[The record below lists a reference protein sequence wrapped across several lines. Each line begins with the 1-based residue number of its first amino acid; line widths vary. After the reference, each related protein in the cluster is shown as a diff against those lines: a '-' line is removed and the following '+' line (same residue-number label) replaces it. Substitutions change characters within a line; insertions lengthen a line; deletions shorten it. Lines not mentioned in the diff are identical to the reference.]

1 MAAKQFP
8 IARTEPVITSSYVT
22 QAGQPILYVSHD
34 PDDESASG
42 GAWQFHCGNGDY
54 AMDRMQ
60 LVALDTILA
69 IDPSVAEVADMAV
82 GYGARRTEPGAAWQ
96 IAAE

>member
-1 MAAKQFP
+1 MAPKQFP

-22 QAGQPILYVSHD
+22 EGGEPILYVSHD
-34 PDDESASG
+34 PDDESATG

-54 AMDRMQ
+54 AMERMQ
-60 LVALDTILA
+60 LVALETILA
-69 IDPSVAEVADMAV
+69 IDPSVAEVADMSI
-82 GYGARRTEPGAAWQ
+82 GYGARRTAPGATWH